1 MKYFI
6 ASDIHGSLII
16 VKKCW
21 KPGKREEADRIVFLG
36 DILYH
41 GPRNP
46 LPEAYNPKEVAIC
59 SIPYPDRLFCV
70 RGNCDSEVDQ
80 MV

>member
-6 ASDIHGSLII
+6 ASDIHGSAYYC
-16 VKKCW
+16 KKMLEAW
-21 KPGKREEADRIVFLG
+21 EKEEADRIVFLG

-46 LPEAYNPKEVAIC
+46 LPEA
-59 SIPYPDRLFCV
+59 
-70 RGNCDSEVDQ
+70 
-80 MV
+80 